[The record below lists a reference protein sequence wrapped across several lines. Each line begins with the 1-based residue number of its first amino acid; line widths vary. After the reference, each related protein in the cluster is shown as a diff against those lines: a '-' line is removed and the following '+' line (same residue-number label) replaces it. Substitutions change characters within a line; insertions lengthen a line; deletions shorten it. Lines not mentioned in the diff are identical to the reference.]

1 MAKRIAQIGT
11 FDIENFGDLLF
22 PTMIA
27 HIFSEDM
34 IDIFSIG
41 GNCTK
46 PFEDSINVYPVSELE
61 NMHCSKSLR
70 CYNYRRWR
78 YYFM

>member
-46 PFEDSINVYPVSELE
+46 PL
-61 NMHCSKSLR
+61 KTL
-70 CYNYRRWR
+70 
-78 YYFM
+78 